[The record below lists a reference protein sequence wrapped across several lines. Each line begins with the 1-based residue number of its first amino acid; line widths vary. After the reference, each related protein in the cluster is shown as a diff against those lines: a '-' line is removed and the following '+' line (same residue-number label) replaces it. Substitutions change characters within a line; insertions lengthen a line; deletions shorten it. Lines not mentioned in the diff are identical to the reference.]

1 LEPGAEYYECNPI
14 GLNRL
19 IDVLA
24 ENRHCRTFV
33 QASTSSVYGE
43 IAIGDETGE
52 INPIS
57 SHGISKMAA
66 EKLIEVYSKLTNI
79 DSRILR
85 LFSVY
90 GPNQRP
96 DMAYSKIIESIRN
109 NSGFH
114 IYGSGEQFRSNTYI
128 DDGIDMIVSAIQ
140 VNVCPKIINI
150 CGDETR
156 SLLDVIAM
164 IESIMK
170 RKAKIRSFAI

>member
-1 LEPGAEYYECNPI
+1 MEPGAEYYECNPI

-85 LFSVY
+85 LFQFMDQISALTWLTLKLL
-90 GPNQRP
+90 NQ
-96 DMAYSKIIESIRN
+96 
-109 NSGFH
+109 
-114 IYGSGEQFRSNTYI
+114 
-128 DDGIDMIVSAIQ
+128 
-140 VNVCPKIINI
+140 
-150 CGDETR
+150 
-156 SLLDVIAM
+156 
-164 IESIMK
+164 
-170 RKAKIRSFAI
+170 